1 MVLPGYPGAAMAA
14 AVPGVMPMGMPGMLP
29 GMPGM
34 PMPMAAPMG
43 GGVDPGTKTMREL
56 FVGNTPPGTT
66 QAHLIEFLNAALK
79 QVNLTT
85 SPGDPIIQCRVSE
98 KFAFVELRSIE
109 ETNAMLSVT
118 GIPYNGNMLKIGR
131 PSKYV
136 GPMVAS
142 SNWQALTGTMA
153 DPGVSGVD
161 PNTKIYR
168 ELFVGNTMPEMN
180 EVELQ
185 EFLGAAMAQVGLAMK
200 EGNPIL
206 STRLNGK
213 FAFIELRSIEETNAA
228 LNLNGIPYLGSN
240 LRIGRPSKYNG
251 PVVPTMEWNEV
262 LQKYLAGEMP
272 NMATQAAA
280 AAPAAAVPAAAATKC
295 IKLGNMVT
303 AADVADPTEHA
314 EIVED
319 TKDECSKFGQ
329 VMAVTIPR
337 GGEAGSGFVFVVFAA
352 EDQAAAAA
360 VALGGRTFDG
370 KRVEASFYSETLF
383 ASGDFSA

>member
-228 LNLNGIPYLGSN
+228 LNLNGIP
-240 LRIGRPSKYNG
+240 
-251 PVVPTMEWNEV
+251 
-262 LQKYLAGEMP
+262 
-272 NMATQAAA
+272 
-280 AAPAAAVPAAAATKC
+280 
-295 IKLGNMVT
+295 
-303 AADVADPTEHA
+303 
-314 EIVED
+314 
-319 TKDECSKFGQ
+319 
-329 VMAVTIPR
+329 
-337 GGEAGSGFVFVVFAA
+337 
-352 EDQAAAAA
+352 
-360 VALGGRTFDG
+360 
-370 KRVEASFYSETLF
+370 
-383 ASGDFSA
+383 